1 MKIRTK
7 LIIAFLIMILFP
19 FGMSVLCVHFVMER
33 QTTFLKSNY
42 DIESSDYELSL
53 NPITI
58 IFNVTMND
66 YVALV
71 QTADQNPDRFYDT
84 DYLQKANDHLASRD
98 SFLILKIDGK
108 VTFTGNSKQHKRM
121 ETLPGF
127 IKYEKGTDN
136 IVYMDQG
143 ASMVTK
149 KKDFYFSNGTQGQL
163 FLVTNL
169 ASLAPHWKKAIFDL
183 IYSFLAIILITALL
197 LVIWLYR
204 SIAYPI
210 SILRIATIQI
220 GAGNLDYPIHPISS
234 DEIGEL
240 CQEFEEMRIR
250 LKSMMDERIHY
261 EDATREM
268 LNNVSHD
275 LKTPLTAVKAYSE
288 GLLDGIAGTEE
299 MQHKYLHTIYA
310 KANDM
315 TYLVEELS
323 LFAKMEQS
331 RLHYDLIP
339 INLSDYFT
347 DCMEDLSLDL
357 QSYGM
362 TLSMFNSTPPDT
374 KVMADPEK
382 LKRVIFNI
390 VNNAEKYM
398 DHSPSTL
405 HVIITEE
412 PSKPEQPP
420 LYRQLNKDGS
430 EIEPALPP
438 DEFIRIHIEDEGP
451 GIAAASLP
459 YIFQQFY
466 RADASR
472 TSSTGGSGLGLSIV
486 EQIISAHGGK
496 VWAESVEGVG
506 TSIIFTLKK
515 AKNTDLS

>member
-98 SFLILKIDGK
+98 SFLILKINGK

-275 LKTPLTAVKAYSE
+275 LKTPLTAIKGYSE

-412 PSKPEQPP
+412 PSKPAIV
-420 LYRQLNKDGS
+420 S
-430 EIEPALPP
+430 TA
-438 DEFIRIHIEDEGP
+438 
-451 GIAAASLP
+451 
-459 YIFQQFY
+459 QQGRF
-466 RADASR
+466 RD
-472 TSSTGGSGLGLSIV
+472 
-486 EQIISAHGGK
+486 
-496 VWAESVEGVG
+496 
-506 TSIIFTLKK
+506 
-515 AKNTDLS
+515 

>member
-1 MKIRTK
+1 
-7 LIIAFLIMILFP
+7 
-19 FGMSVLCVHFVMER
+19 
-33 QTTFLKSNY
+33 
-42 DIESSDYELSL
+42 
-53 NPITI
+53 
-58 IFNVTMND
+58 
-66 YVALV
+66 
-71 QTADQNPDRFYDT
+71 
-84 DYLQKANDHLASRD
+84 
-98 SFLILKIDGK
+98 
-108 VTFTGNSKQHKRM
+108 
-121 ETLPGF
+121 
-127 IKYEKGTDN
+127 
-136 IVYMDQG
+136 
-143 ASMVTK
+143 MVTK

-275 LKTPLTAVKAYSE
+275 LKTPLTAIKGYSE

-331 RLHYDLIP
+331 RLH
-339 INLSDYFT
+339 F
-347 DCMEDLSLDL
+347 
-357 QSYGM
+357 
-362 TLSMFNSTPPDT
+362 
-374 KVMADPEK
+374 
-382 LKRVIFNI
+382 
-390 VNNAEKYM
+390 
-398 DHSPSTL
+398 
-405 HVIITEE
+405 IITEE

-438 DEFIRIHIEDEGP
+438 DEFIRIRIEDEGP

>member
-1 MKIRTK
+1 MTTVGGLTMKIRTK

-275 LKTPLTAVKAYSE
+275 LKTPLTAIKGYSE

-315 TYLVEELS
+315 T
-323 LFAKMEQS
+323 
-331 RLHYDLIP
+331 
-339 INLSDYFT
+339 
-347 DCMEDLSLDL
+347 
-357 QSYGM
+357 
-362 TLSMFNSTPPDT
+362 
-374 KVMADPEK
+374 
-382 LKRVIFNI
+382 
-390 VNNAEKYM
+390 
-398 DHSPSTL
+398 
-405 HVIITEE
+405 
-412 PSKPEQPP
+412 
-420 LYRQLNKDGS
+420 
-430 EIEPALPP
+430 
-438 DEFIRIHIEDEGP
+438 
-451 GIAAASLP
+451 
-459 YIFQQFY
+459 
-466 RADASR
+466 
-472 TSSTGGSGLGLSIV
+472 
-486 EQIISAHGGK
+486 
-496 VWAESVEGVG
+496 
-506 TSIIFTLKK
+506 
-515 AKNTDLS
+515 